1 MQSLIKIFKY
11 SFYDVLRSRWTVL
24 YFLFFLVSTF
34 ALLYFSG
41 NMSKGIVSLM
51 NVTLT
56 ITPLIS
62 TIFGVMHYYNS
73 REFMELLLSQPIK
86 RSNIFIGQYLGL
98 AISLSFSFVAGTFI
112 PFLSYGIFVSQEV
125 WDFSLLIFTGAILSF
140 IFVALAFLIS
150 ILNENR
156 IKGFGIAILV
166 WLCMA
171 VIYDGLILMFFVS
184 FNDYPLEKAAVIMTT
199 LNPIDLSRVM
209 ILLKLDI
216 SALMGYTAAVFNQSF
231 GTTSGMII
239 SLLSLSMWA
248 ILPIVLFNSFAKRR
262 DF

>member
-1 MQSLIKIFKY
+1 MFKILKY

-51 NVTLT
+51 NVSLT
-56 ITPLIS
+56 IIPLIS

-73 REFMELLLSQPIK
+73 REFVELLLSQPIK
-86 RSNIFIGQYLGL
+86 RSDIFIGQYLGL
-98 AISLSFSFVAGTFI
+98 SFSLSLSFVAGTII
-112 PFLSYGIFVSQEV
+112 PFIAYGIFVSSEV
-125 WDFSLLIFTGAILSF
+125 WNFSLLIFTGAILSF
-140 IFVALAFLIS
+140 IFVGLAFLIS
-150 ILNENR
+150 ILNENK
-156 IKGFGIAILV
+156 IKGFGIAILM

-171 VIYDGLILMFFVS
+171 VVYDGLILMVFIS
-184 FNDYPLEKAAVIMTT
+184 FNDYPLEKAAVLMVN
-199 LNPIDLSRVM
+199 LNPIDLSRIM

-216 SALMGYTAAVFNQSF
+216 SALMGYTAAVFNQYF
-231 GTTSGMII
+231 GTTNGMIM
-239 SLLSLSMWA
+239 SLLSLLGW
-248 ILPIVLFNSFAKRR
+248 IVFPVLLFNFFAKRK